1 MGQVIENH
9 ISMYYEILTDQENTI
24 ILLCQHLR
32 KCITLLEAYTDID
45 KEEQFL
51 ASIEEKQGI
60 ITESE
65 DKQ

>member
-1 MGQVIENH
+1 M
-9 ISMYYEILTDQENTI
+9 SMYEELLRDQENTI

-32 KCITLLEAYTDID
+32 KCITLLEAYSDID

-51 ASIEEKQGI
+51 ANVEEKQGI
-60 ITESE
+60 TTESE